1 MYSDDEAQ
9 EFALEVKKLY
19 TAKVPAASLGQREV
33 STARGGMP
41 SASVSSAIGPQ
52 ARTKD
57 PSVTCV
63 HYDTWKKRLF
73 YGLDNGAC
81 CFWSITHLSAGKSR
95 FVGSHK
101 GPISAICSTSKDDT
115 NDLGC
120 CALIAT
126 GSVDMSIKLWDYQ
139 GKVTLDPTV
148 CVQSLYGHSGTITAL
163 VIKGGYIL
171 SSSTDKT
178 IRVWR
183 PGPGREQLIY
193 PWYELQVRLL
203 KHMDMAI

>member
-19 TAKVPAASLGQREV
+19 TVKVPASSLGQREL
-33 STARGGMP
+33 STVRAGVP
-41 SASVSSAIGPQ
+41 ASVAGAGLQP
-52 ARTKD
+52 RGKD

-63 HYDTWKKRLF
+63 HYDAWKRRLF
-73 YGLDNGAC
+73 YGLDSGAC
-81 CFWSITHLSAGKSR
+81 CFWNITRLSAGTSR
-95 FVGSHK
+95 YVGSHK
-101 GPISAICSTSKDDT
+101 GPVSAICSVRRDDSS
-115 NDLGC
+115 DLGRC
-120 CALIAT
+120 GLIVT

-148 CVQSLYGHSGTITAL
+148 CVQTLYGHSGTITAL
-163 VIKGGYIL
+163 VLKGGYIL

-183 PGPGREQLIY
+183 PGPGREQLMY
-193 PWYELQVRLL
+193 PWYELQVRL
-203 KHMDMAI
+203 MGTG